1 MFVNKHLFT
10 IKEQNMISPHYFI
23 PCRYWFTITVLKE
36 PKYHMRTFLNGL
48 TLDVILYSYLQSSQH
63 SLSELLIHFCR
74 HSWCTNFMLPSQR
87 QGAMRGES
95 SSISHTSHWQIRQ
108 QSWPE
113 DSMDRL
119 VSHRSDSLGV
129 GEFTWRVSYK
139 AHTQINYNIYKW
151 IVREVNQESF
161 LTNHTHI
168 FFWGGE
174 GGGGSSQRGFP
185 KNHAQ
190 ISNTGLGRGISPLL
204 YRVSCKS
211 FLHILQP
218 LMQVSK
224 HYIYTANSRNDQHMI
239 TGHCFQGSS
248 YKMPYFHNYHLNV
261 PSNYR

>member
-1 MFVNKHLFT
+1 
-10 IKEQNMISPHYFI
+10 
-23 PCRYWFTITVLKE
+23 
-36 PKYHMRTFLNGL
+36 MRTFLNGL

-168 FFWGGE
+168 
-174 GGGGSSQRGFP
+174 
-185 KNHAQ
+185 
-190 ISNTGLGRGISPLL
+190 SNTGLGRGISPLL

-224 HYIYTANSRNDQHMI
+224 HYIYTVNSRNDQHMI
-239 TGHCFQGSS
+239 TGNCFQGSS
-248 YKMPYFHNYHLNV
+248 YKMPYFYNYHLNI

>member
-1 MFVNKHLFT
+1 
-10 IKEQNMISPHYFI
+10 
-23 PCRYWFTITVLKE
+23 
-36 PKYHMRTFLNGL
+36 MRTFLNGL

-95 SSISHTSHWQIRQ
+95 SSISHTSHWQILQ

-139 AHTQINYNIYKW
+139 AHTQINFNIYTW

-168 FFWGGE
+168 FFFLGGE
-174 GGGGSSQRGFP
+174 GGAHREGSLKTIHRLVTLVWGW
-185 KNHAQ
+185 
-190 ISNTGLGRGISPLL
+190 GISPL

-211 FLHILQP
+211 FTHKLQQ

-224 HYIYTANSRNDQHMI
+224 HYIYTVNSRNDQHMI
-239 TGHCFQGSS
+239 TGNCFQGSS
-248 YKMPYFHNYHLNV
+248 YKMPYFYNYHLNI
-261 PSNYR
+261 PSKYR

>member
-1 MFVNKHLFT
+1 
-10 IKEQNMISPHYFI
+10 
-23 PCRYWFTITVLKE
+23 
-36 PKYHMRTFLNGL
+36 MRTFLNGL
-48 TLDVILYSYLQSSQH
+48 TLEVILYSYLQSSQH

-95 SSISHTSHWQIRQ
+95 SSISHTSHWQILQ

-168 FFWGGE
+168 FFWV
-174 GGGGSSQRGFP
+174 GGGGREEGGAHREGFLKIMHRLVTLVWGEGFHLCYTEFP
-185 KNHAQ
+185 ANP
-190 ISNTGLGRGISPLL
+190 S
-204 YRVSCKS
+204 
-211 FLHILQP
+211 
-218 LMQVSK
+218 
-224 HYIYTANSRNDQHMI
+224 YIYYNHWCKYQNIIYTLWTAGMI
-239 TGHCFQGSS
+239 
-248 YKMPYFHNYHLNV
+248 NIW
-261 PSNYR
+261 

>member
-1 MFVNKHLFT
+1 
-10 IKEQNMISPHYFI
+10 
-23 PCRYWFTITVLKE
+23 
-36 PKYHMRTFLNGL
+36 MRTFLNGL
-48 TLDVILYSYLQSSQH
+48 TLEVILYSYLQSSQH

-139 AHTQINYNIYKW
+139 AHTQINYNIYTW

-161 LTNHTHI
+161 ITNHTHI
-168 FFWGGE
+168 YIPISLGGGAHREGFLKTIDSLVTLVGGE
-174 GGGGSSQRGFP
+174 GFHLCYIEFP
-185 KNHAQ
+185 
-190 ISNTGLGRGISPLL
+190 
-204 YRVSCKS
+204 
-211 FLHILQP
+211 
-218 LMQVSK
+218 
-224 HYIYTANSRNDQHMI
+224 ANSSNI
-239 TGHCFQGSS
+239 
-248 YKMPYFHNYHLNV
+248 NYN
-261 PSNYR
+261 NWCKY